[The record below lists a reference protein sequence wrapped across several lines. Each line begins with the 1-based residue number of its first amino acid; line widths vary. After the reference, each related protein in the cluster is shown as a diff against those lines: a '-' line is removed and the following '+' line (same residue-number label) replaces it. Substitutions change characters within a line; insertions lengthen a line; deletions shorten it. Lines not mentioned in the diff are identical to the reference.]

1 LNAIEIK
8 NVEFS
13 YSTTPNKPIL
23 QIAHWHVKQGE
34 QLFIQGLSGSGKSTL
49 LNLVCGLNL
58 PNSGSVKVLGKSLVS
73 MNSRQRDKFRSAHIG
88 YIFQQ
93 FNLISYLSAI
103 DNIKLASHFSTIKQ
117 SDTLLEEIHTLLT
130 TLNLKSQDWQRPV
143 EQLSVGQQQRVGI
156 ARALINKPQI
166 IIADEP
172 TSSLDEAARDSFVSL
187 LSSLCKEYASTLL
200 FVSHDSSLSSY
211 FHSTIALADI
221 NKTEPVR

>member
-1 LNAIEIK
+1 MNAIEIK

-117 SDTLLEEIHTLLT
+117 SDTVLEEIHTLLT